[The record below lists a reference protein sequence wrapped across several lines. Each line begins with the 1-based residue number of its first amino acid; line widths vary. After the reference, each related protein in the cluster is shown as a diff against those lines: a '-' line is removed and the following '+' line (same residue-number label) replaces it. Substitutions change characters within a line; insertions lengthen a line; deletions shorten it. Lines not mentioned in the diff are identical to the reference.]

1 MLTLFFT
8 ITFIAELIVAG
19 WVISWILR
27 FDKIICQTNL
37 QVTQQRVELVSKMN
51 CAKTSIN
58 KTLTALNNFVTFI
71 NDKKCECK
79 KAFETNIITSILCLI
94 LKLPFKQ
101 ILSALE
107 VILTIKKILR

>member
-8 ITFIAELIVAG
+8 IIFLAELIVAG
-19 WVISWILR
+19 WIISWIIK
-27 FDKIICQTNL
+27 FDKAVCQTNS
-37 QVTQQRVELVSKMN
+37 QVTLQRKELISKMN
-51 CAKTSIN
+51 DAKMSIN

-79 KAFETNIITSILCLI
+79 NAFETNIITSILCLI

-107 VILTIKKILR
+107 VILTVKKLLQ